1 MNPDLEI
8 ARKAVLKP
16 IAEIGAALGI
26 GEEHL
31 ECHGRHKAKI
41 SHSFLRTLQDR
52 PDGKLIL
59 VTAMS
64 PPPAGGGKTTTS
76 VGLSDALC
84 RLGKRSIV
92 CLREPSLGPCFGMK
106 GGAAGGGY
114 SQVVPMEDINLHF
127 TGDFHAI
134 ASAHNLLTAMI
145 DNYIHHGN
153 TRFPPIPPRSAWRMA
168 TS

>member
-8 ARKAVLKP
+8 ARAAKLKP
-16 IAEIGAALGI
+16 IQEIGADLGI
-26 GEEHL
+26 GESDL
-31 ECHGRHKAKI
+31 ECYGRHKAKV
-41 SHSFLRTLQDR
+41 SHRFLRSLEDR
-52 PDGKLIL
+52 PQGKLIL

-84 RLGKRSIV
+84 RLGRKSIV

-106 GGAAGGGY
+106 GGAAGGGHA
-114 SQVVPMEDINLHF
+114 QVVPMEDINLHF

-134 ASAHNLLTAMI
+134 ASAHNA
-145 DNYIHHGN
+145 
-153 TRFPPIPPRSAWRMA
+153 
-168 TS
+168 

>member
-8 ARKAVLKP
+8 ARRAVLQP
-16 IAEIGAALGI
+16 IVNIGASLGI
-26 GEEHL
+26 GEDDL

-41 SHSFLRTLQDR
+41 SYPFLQSLNGGPQ
-52 PDGKLIL
+52 GKLIL

-92 CLREPSLGPCFGMK
+92 CLREPSLGW
-106 GGAAGGGY
+106 
-114 SQVVPMEDINLHF
+114 
-127 TGDFHAI
+127 TGKRI
-134 ASAHNLLTAMI
+134 SA
-145 DNYIHHGN
+145 
-153 TRFPPIPPRSAWRMA
+153 
-168 TS
+168 